1 MNRKIST
8 LFTAGLLVAGSLCGS
23 AWAESITDLTGI
35 GAQATQ
41 LESGKKYLL
50 VDPTS
55 NEAYGHE
62 LNGTTLSSIT
72 SGLTTNLVEK
82 DDVRK
87 YVWEV
92 SVTSALGQYSYTFK
106 NVESGKLLRID
117 GAYSGIETNASEK
130 DENTH
135 KDFVFEANSS
145 ASIVTAAKYNSVSNS
160 YLYIH
165 EGNTSYAPKGLSWGS
180 NTLAVSTTVSAPKF
194 YEVKS
199 EELKDADE
207 LNALYNNSGFS
218 FASKRLTDQKAEPNG
233 NLFNTKKVVARYVP
247 QGFSV
252 KVDAT
257 DPSYAG
263 ASSDLRIESGMYFFT
278 ENAPKMG
285 VDLDGDGNADVSNS
299 YKDWMNATILVVSST
314 ETVEAT
320 NAGRASGDGFA
331 LAEVKV
337 SDLNFYQGSD
347 DAWKTAGNEISI
359 NNAKFRVQ
367 KSYVDA
373 YPYELNVDDF
383 RYRKQGSKAEHGE
396 ADVKLHVLEHND
408 DFFLTTIHKPAAPAT
423 FADQFIFKLAAA
435 GMKKGIELLNKEA
448 KVAAYTIRILDGK
461 EYNSTD
467 KIDKKDIKSVYGK
480 YLTNAVKVVGSTNQF
495 ELVAKAKVL
504 SQLETPAYQWAI
516 SSVDDEYDVTF
527 TNRETGEYFT
537 ASLFPKADLGENVYE
552 LAMDSKKVSAIYV
565 DANTYNE
572 AEGDNAD
579 MQQLIVEL
587 TPAEVDPY
595 AGFLNLDDETLV
607 TMAFARDNNETSN
620 KWYVAAKKQASLL
633 AGYELNKNG
642 KFANEVSDAAQWQLV
657 KDDKKST
664 IIERSFVYNKDGR
677 VTVQA
682 RADKGYAYVY
692 QLQYINDGIETE
704 KYFPK
709 GTAPATN
716 VIEGEALVCKDQAK
730 FVIKLAADGSVYLIP
745 VASTSSSIAS
755 ILDEDTKSVVDAI
768 YKDNDDEC
776 QYETPSSVYAWPS
789 TSTQQDWLLNTYLI
803 VEAPEISY
811 PAEEGHISL
820 VGESNYVSMNENRD
834 GIVVNEN
841 QYSFYL
847 QVTDEDAVVPSF
859 YISNKGTVENGD
871 RLFLFNPVDSV
882 SYYVADGT
890 YDRKYEWIK
899 GETKA
904 IFKPATLWE
913 TKDTLTT
920 VVKGNKVSV
929 AKEADDEG
937 VLGGLDYFKVQI
949 IQCEDNENEY
959 RIRSVAEKGSYLYS
973 INEKLSWSG
982 DKKNAMRFTI
992 SAGDPTSN
1000 ESIADAAEG
1009 VKVIAGNGVVEIQGA
1024 AGKNVVIT
1032 NVLGK
1037 VITSTVLTSDNATIA
1052 APAGIIVVAVDGE
1065 AAVKAVVK

>member
-8 LFTAGLLVAGSLCGS
+8 LLTAGLLVAGSLCGS
-23 AWAESITDLTGI
+23 AFAQTVSIKDLTGI
-35 GAQATQ
+35 GSTAANE
-41 LESGKKYLL
+41 LKNGARYVM
-50 VDPTS
+50 VDAS
-55 NEAYGHE
+55 SSLAYGHE
-62 LNGTTLSSIT
+62 ISTTTGKI
-72 SGLTTNLVEK
+72 VEVGETINTPIFYDDSDSK
-82 DDVRK
+82 DDVKK
-87 YVWEV
+87 YIWTV
-92 SVTSALGQYSYTFK
+92 SVTEAPRGFFSYT
-106 NVESGKLLRID
+106 L
-117 GAYSGIETNASEK
+117 TNAETGKALRYNSAYNAIEK
-130 DENTH
+130 DPTAKAEDTF
-135 KDFVFEANSS
+135 KDFVFEATSTVTSTPTGAKYS
-145 ASIVTAAKYNSVSNS
+145 ASNNYMVAYKAGATTWN
-160 YLYIH
+160 
-165 EGNTSYAPKGLSWGS
+165 GLSWSGS
-180 NTLAVSTTVSAPKF
+180 PLTSTVAISAPAF

-199 EELKDADE
+199 EKLEDASE
-207 LNALYNNSGFS
+207 LNALYNTSGFS
-218 FASKRLTDQKAEPNG
+218 FASKRLTDQTAEPNG
-233 NLFNTKKVVARYVP
+233 NLFNTKRVVARYV
-247 QGFSV
+247 SSAID
-252 KVDAT
+252 VDAT
-257 DPSYAG
+257 QYPSYAG
-263 ASSDLRIESGMYFFT
+263 GNDDLRIEPGMYFFT
-278 ENAPKMG
+278 ENAPK
-285 VDLDGDGNADVSNS
+285 DGAD
-299 YKDWMNATILVVSST
+299 YKEWMNATILVVSST

-331 LAEVKV
+331 LTEVKV
-337 SDLNFYQGSD
+337 SDLNFYQGTD

-373 YPYELNVDDF
+373 YPYELNVDGF

-396 ADVKLHVLEHND
+396 ANVKLHVLEHND
-408 DFFLTTIHKPAAPAT
+408 DFFLTTTHDIAN
-423 FADQFIFKLAAA
+423 DQFIFQLAAA
-435 GMKKGIELLNKEA
+435 GMKKGIDLLNTEA

-461 EYNSTD
+461 EYAPSTD
-467 KIDKKDIKSVYGK
+467 NIDKKDIKSVYGK
-480 YLTNAVKVVGSTNQF
+480 YLTNAVNNASRF

-516 SSVDDEYDVTF
+516 SSVDDTYKVTF

-537 ASLFPKADLGENVYE
+537 ASLFPKTDLGENVYE
-552 LAMDSKKVSAIYV
+552 LAVANNEKVTAIYV
-565 DANTYNE
+565 NENTYNE
-572 AEGDNAD
+572 TEGGDANL
-579 MQQLIVEL
+579 QQLIVEL

-620 KWYVAAKKQASLL
+620 KWYAAVKNQIGSTT
-633 AGYELNKNG
+633 EFQLNKNG
-642 KFANEVSDAAQWQLV
+642 KFSNEVFGAAQWQLV
-657 KDDKKST
+657 KEDNKRT
-664 IIERSFVYNKDGR
+664 IIERSFVYNRDGR

-704 KYFPK
+704 RYFPQG
-709 GTAPATN
+709 GTFVDEN
-716 VIEGEALVCKDQAK
+716 ESLVREDNAR

-745 VASTSSSIAS
+745 VTSTSASIAS
-755 ILDEDTKSVVDAI
+755 ILNENTKSVVDAT
-768 YKDNDDEC
+768 YDASNDICEYD
-776 QYETPSSVYAWPS
+776 TPSSVYAWPS

-871 RLFLFNPVDSV
+871 RLFLFNPADSV

-890 YDRKYEWIK
+890 YDRKYQWNEDD
-899 GETKA
+899 TKA

-959 RIRSVAEKGSYLYS
+959 RIRSVAKKGSYLYS

>member
-8 LFTAGLLVAGSLCGS
+8 LLTAGLLVAGSLCGS
-23 AWAESITDLTGI
+23 AFAQTPTVSIKDLTGI
-35 GAQATQ
+35 GSTVANELKNGAR
-41 LESGKKYLL
+41 YVM
-50 VDPTS
+50 VDAS
-55 NEAYGHE
+55 SSLAYGHE
-62 LNGTTLSSIT
+62 ISTTTGKI
-72 SGLTTNLVEK
+72 VEVGEAINTPIFYDDSDSK
-82 DDVRK
+82 DGVKK
-87 YVWEV
+87 YIWTV
-92 SVTSALGQYSYTFK
+92 SVTEAPRGFFSYTLT
-106 NVESGKLLRID
+106 NAETGKALRYNS
-117 GAYSGIETNASEK
+117 AYSAIETDPAAKAE
-130 DENTH
+130 DTF
-135 KDFVFEANSS
+135 KDFVFENTATVTSTPTGAEYS
-145 ASIVTAAKYNSVSNS
+145 ASNKYMVAYKAGATVWN
-160 YLYIH
+160 
-165 EGNTSYAPKGLSWGS
+165 GLSWSGS
-180 NTLAVSTTVSAPKF
+180 PLVSTTTISAPAF

-199 EELKDADE
+199 EELEDVTE
-207 LNALYNNSGFS
+207 LNALYNTSGFS
-218 FASKRLTDQKAEPNG
+218 FASKPYDTDQTEEPIG
-233 NLFNTKKVVARYVP
+233 NLFNTKKVVARYV
-247 QGFSV
+247 STAIE
-252 KVDAT
+252 VDAT
-257 DPSYAG
+257 QYPSYSG
-263 ASSDLRIESGMYFFT
+263 DTHDLRIEPGMYFFT
-278 ENAPKMG
+278 ENAPK
-285 VDLDGDGNADVSNS
+285 DGAD
-299 YKDWMNATILVVSST
+299 YKEWMNATILVVSST

-347 DAWKTAGNEISI
+347 NAWMTAGNDISI
-359 NNAKFRVQ
+359 NNANFRVQ

-383 RYRKQGSKAEHGE
+383 RYREQASKAKHVTKS
-396 ADVKLHVLEHND
+396 VKLHVLKHSD
-408 DFFLTTIHKPAAPAT
+408 KYYLTTTHAT
-423 FADQFIFKLAAA
+423 DDQFIFKLAAA
-435 GMKKGIELLNKEA
+435 GMKKGIELLNTEA

-461 EYNSTD
+461 EYAPSTD
-467 KIDKKDIKSVYGK
+467 NIDKKDIKSVYGK
-480 YLTNAVKVVGSTNQF
+480 YLTNAVKASQF

-516 SSVDDEYDVTF
+516 SSVDNEYEVTF
-527 TNRETGEYFT
+527 TNRETGEHFT

-552 LAMDSKKVSAIYV
+552 LSTKSKKVTAIYV

-572 AEGDNAD
+572 TEGEAAE

-620 KWYVAAKKQASLL
+620 KWYVAAKKQANPL

-657 KDDKKST
+657 KDDKKRT

-709 GTAPATN
+709 GISFVGEQEVLVA
-716 VIEGEALVCKDQAK
+716 EGQAE

-745 VASTSSSIAS
+745 VNNTSSTIAS
-755 ILDEDTKSVVDAI
+755 ILNKYTKSVVDAT
-768 YKDNDDEC
+768 YKDNIDEC

-820 VGESNYVSMNENRD
+820 VSDKGNYISMNENRD

-871 RLFLFNPVDSV
+871 RLFLFNPADSV
-882 SYYVADGT
+882 NYYVADGT

-899 GETKA
+899 NETKA

-929 AKEADDEG
+929 AEEADDEG

-959 RIRSVAEKGSYLYS
+959 RIRSVAKKGSYLYS
-973 INEKLSWSG
+973 FNDQLSWSG
-982 DKKNAMRFTI
+982 SKEKAMRFTI
-992 SAGDPTSN
+992 TTGDPTAN

-1009 VKVIAGNGVVEIQGA
+1009 VKVIAGN
-1024 AGKNVVIT
+1024 
-1032 NVLGK
+1032 
-1037 VITSTVLTSDNATIA
+1037 ATIA
-1052 APAGIIVVAVDGE
+1052 APAGIVVVAVDGE

>member
-1 MNRKIST
+1 M
-8 LFTAGLLVAGSLCGS
+8 AGSLCGS
-23 AWAESITDLTGI
+23 AFAQTPTVSIKDLTGI
-35 GAQATQ
+35 GSTVANELKNGAR
-41 LESGKKYLL
+41 YVM
-50 VDPTS
+50 VDAS
-55 NEAYGHE
+55 SSLAYGHE
-62 LNGTTLSSIT
+62 ISTTTGKI
-72 SGLTTNLVEK
+72 VEVGEAINTPIFYDDSDSK
-82 DDVRK
+82 DGVKK
-87 YVWEV
+87 YIWTV
-92 SVTSALGQYSYTFK
+92 SVTEAPRGFFSYTLT
-106 NVESGKLLRID
+106 NAETGKALRYNS
-117 GAYSGIETNASEK
+117 AYSAIETDPAAKAE
-130 DENTH
+130 DTF
-135 KDFVFEANSS
+135 KDFVFENTATVTSTPTGAEYS
-145 ASIVTAAKYNSVSNS
+145 ASNKYMVAYKAGAAVWN
-160 YLYIH
+160 
-165 EGNTSYAPKGLSWGS
+165 GLSWSGS
-180 NTLAVSTTVSAPKF
+180 PLVSTTTISAPAF

-199 EELKDADE
+199 EELGDVTE
-207 LNALYNNSGFS
+207 LNALYNTSGFS
-218 FASKRLTDQKAEPNG
+218 FASKPYDTDQTEEPIG
-233 NLFNTKKVVARYVP
+233 NLFNTKKVVARYV
-247 QGFSV
+247 STAIE
-252 KVDAT
+252 VDAT
-257 DPSYAG
+257 RYPSYSG
-263 ASSDLRIESGMYFFT
+263 NTRDLRIEPGMYFFT
-278 ENAPKMG
+278 ENAPK
-285 VDLDGDGNADVSNS
+285 DGAD
-299 YKDWMNATILVVSST
+299 YKEWMNATILVVSST

-347 DAWKTAGNEISI
+347 NAWMTAGNDISI
-359 NNAKFRVQ
+359 NNANFRVQ

-383 RYRKQGSKAEHGE
+383 RYREQASKAKHVTKS
-396 ADVKLHVLEHND
+396 VKLHVLKHSD
-408 DFFLTTIHKPAAPAT
+408 KYYLTTTHAT
-423 FADQFIFKLAAA
+423 DDQFIFKLAAA
-435 GMKKGIELLNKEA
+435 GMKKGIELLNTEA

-461 EYNSTD
+461 EYAPSTD
-467 KIDKKDIKSVYGK
+467 NIDKKDIKSVYGK
-480 YLTNAVKVVGSTNQF
+480 YLTNAVRASQF

-516 SSVDDEYDVTF
+516 SSVDNEYEVTF
-527 TNRETGEYFT
+527 TNRETGEHFT

-552 LAMDSKKVSAIYV
+552 LSTKSEKVTAIYV

-572 AEGDNAD
+572 TEGEAAE

-620 KWYVAAKKQASLL
+620 KWYVAAKKQANPL

-657 KDDKKST
+657 KDDKKRT

-709 GTAPATN
+709 GISSVGEQEVLVA
-716 VIEGEALVCKDQAK
+716 EGQAE

-745 VASTSSSIAS
+745 VNSTSSTIAS
-755 ILDEDTKSVVDAI
+755 ILNKYTKSVVDAT
-768 YKDNDDEC
+768 YKDNIDEC
-776 QYETPSSVYAWPS
+776 QYEIPSSVYAWPS
-789 TSTQQDWLLNTYLI
+789 ASTQQDWLLNTYLI

-811 PAEEGHISL
+811 PA
-820 VGESNYVSMNENRD
+820 
-834 GIVVNEN
+834 
-841 QYSFYL
+841 
-847 QVTDEDAVVPSF
+847 
-859 YISNKGTVENGD
+859 
-871 RLFLFNPVDSV
+871 DSV
-882 SYYVADGT
+882 NYYVADGT

-899 GETKA
+899 NETKA

-929 AKEADDEG
+929 AEEADDEG

-959 RIRSVAEKGSYLYS
+959 RIRSVAKKGSYLYS
-973 INEKLSWSG
+973 FNDQLSWSG
-982 DKKNAMRFTI
+982 SKEKAMRFTI
-992 SAGDPTSN
+992 TTGDPTAN

-1009 VKVIAGNGVVEIQGA
+1009 VKVIAGNGTVEIQGA

-1037 VITSTVLTSDNATIA
+1037 VITSTVLISDNATIA
-1052 APAGIIVVAVDGE
+1052 APAGIVVVAVDGE

>member
-1 MNRKIST
+1 M
-8 LFTAGLLVAGSLCGS
+8 AGSLCGS
-23 AWAESITDLTGI
+23 AFAQTPTVSIKDLTGI
-35 GAQATQ
+35 GSTVANELKNGAR
-41 LESGKKYLL
+41 YVM
-50 VDPTS
+50 VDAS
-55 NEAYGHE
+55 SSLAYGHKIS
-62 LNGTTLSSIT
+62 TTTGKI
-72 SGLTTNLVEK
+72 VEVGEAINTPIFYDDSDSK
-82 DDVRK
+82 DGVKK
-87 YVWEV
+87 YIWTV
-92 SVTSALGQYSYTFK
+92 SVTEAPRGFFSYTLT
-106 NVESGKLLRID
+106 NAETGKALRYNS
-117 GAYSGIETNASEK
+117 AYSAIETDPAAKAE
-130 DENTH
+130 DTF
-135 KDFVFEANSS
+135 KDFVFENTATVTSTPTGAEYS
-145 ASIVTAAKYNSVSNS
+145 ASNKYMVAYKAGAAVWN
-160 YLYIH
+160 
-165 EGNTSYAPKGLSWGS
+165 GLSWSGS
-180 NTLAVSTTVSAPKF
+180 PLVSTATISAPAF

-199 EELKDADE
+199 EELEDVTE
-207 LNALYNNSGFS
+207 LNALYNTSGFS
-218 FASKRLTDQKAEPNG
+218 FASKPYDTDQTEEPIG
-233 NLFNTKKVVARYVP
+233 NLFNTKKVVARYV
-247 QGFSV
+247 STAIE
-252 KVDAT
+252 VDAT
-257 DPSYAG
+257 QYPSYSG
-263 ASSDLRIESGMYFFT
+263 DTHDLRIEPGMYFFT
-278 ENAPKMG
+278 ENAPK
-285 VDLDGDGNADVSNS
+285 DGAD
-299 YKDWMNATILVVSST
+299 YKEWMNATILVVSST

-347 DAWKTAGNEISI
+347 NAWMTAGNDISI
-359 NNAKFRVQ
+359 NNANFRVQ

-383 RYRKQGSKAEHGE
+383 RYREQASKAKHVTKS
-396 ADVKLHVLEHND
+396 VKLHVLKHSD
-408 DFFLTTIHKPAAPAT
+408 KYYLTTTHAT
-423 FADQFIFKLAAA
+423 DDQFIFKLAAA
-435 GMKKGIELLNKEA
+435 GMKKGIELLNTEA

-461 EYNSTD
+461 EYAPSTD
-467 KIDKKDIKSVYGK
+467 NIDKKDIKSVYGK
-480 YLTNAVKVVGSTNQF
+480 YLTNAVKASQF

-516 SSVDDEYDVTF
+516 SSVDNEYEVTF
-527 TNRETGEYFT
+527 TNRETGEHFT

-552 LAMDSKKVSAIYV
+552 LSTKSKKVTAIYV

-572 AEGDNAD
+572 TEGEAAE

-620 KWYVAAKKQASLL
+620 KWYVAAKKQANPL

-657 KDDKKST
+657 KDDKKRT

-709 GTAPATN
+709 GISFVGEQEVLVA
-716 VIEGEALVCKDQAK
+716 EGQAE

-745 VASTSSSIAS
+745 VNNTSSTIAS
-755 ILDEDTKSVVDAI
+755 ILNKYTKSVVDAT
-768 YKDNDDEC
+768 YKDNIDEC

-820 VGESNYVSMNENRD
+820 VSDKGNYISMNENRD

-871 RLFLFNPVDSV
+871 RLFLFNPADSV
-882 SYYVADGT
+882 NYYVADGT

-899 GETKA
+899 NETKA

-929 AKEADDEG
+929 AEEADDEG
-937 VLGGLDYFKVQI
+937 VLGGLDY
-949 IQCEDNENEY
+949 
-959 RIRSVAEKGSYLYS
+959 
-973 INEKLSWSG
+973 
-982 DKKNAMRFTI
+982 T
-992 SAGDPTSN
+992 GDPTAN

-1009 VKVIAGNGVVEIQGA
+1009 VKVIAGNGTVEIQGA

-1037 VITSTVLTSDNATIA
+1037 VITSTVLISDNATIA
-1052 APAGIIVVAVDGE
+1052 APAGIVVVAVDGE

>member
-1 MNRKIST
+1 M
-8 LFTAGLLVAGSLCGS
+8 AGSLCGS
-23 AWAESITDLTGI
+23 AFAQSSIQDLAG
-35 GAQATQ
+35 
-41 LESGKKYLL
+41 L
-50 VDPTS
+50 VDKTGAFIGIPATELKNGARYVMVDDIVS
-55 NEAYGHE
+55 KLAYGHE
-62 LNGTTLSSIT
+62 LDETTGKIDEVGQSVSTALREKEDVKKYIWTVSVTEAPKGFFSYT
-72 SGLTTNLVEK
+72 LTNAETGKALRYNSAYNAVEK
-82 DDVRK
+82 DPAAKAEDT
-87 YVWEV
+87 Y
-92 SVTSALGQYSYTFK
+92 
-106 NVESGKLLRID
+106 
-117 GAYSGIETNASEK
+117 
-130 DENTH
+130 
-135 KDFVFEANSS
+135 KDFVFENSNSFTAISGKKYATAN
-145 ASIVTAAKYNSVSNS
+145 KYMVVYNASVSS
-160 YLYIH
+160 WC
-165 EGNTSYAPKGLSWGS
+165 GLSWSVRGGVCS
-180 NTLAVSTTVSAPKF
+180 STTTITAPVF

-199 EELKDADE
+199 EELEDASE
-207 LNALYNNSGFS
+207 LNALYNTSGFS
-218 FASKRLTDQKAEPNG
+218 FASKRLTDQTAEPNG

-247 QGFSV
+247 QSLSV

-278 ENAPKMG
+278 ENAPKIG
-285 VDLDGDGNADVSNS
+285 VDLDGDGIADVSTD

-331 LAEVKV
+331 LTEVKV

-347 DAWKTAGNEISI
+347 NAWKTAGNEISI

-373 YPYELNVDDF
+373 YPYELNVDGF

-408 DFFLTTIHKPAAPAT
+408 DFFLTTTHDT
-423 FADQFIFKLAAA
+423 SEDQFIFTLAAA
-435 GMKKGIELLNKEA
+435 GMKKGIELLNTEA

-461 EYNSTD
+461 EYTRPTD
-467 KIDKKDIKSVYGK
+467 SIDKKDIESAYGK
-480 YLTNAVKVVGSTNQF
+480 YLTNAVKNVGSVAQF
-495 ELVAKAKVL
+495 EFVAKAKVL
-504 SQLETPAYQWAI
+504 SQLDTPAYQWAI
-516 SSVDDEYDVTF
+516 SSVDDTYTVTF
-527 TNRETGEYFT
+527 TNRETGESFK
-537 ASLFPKADLGENVYE
+537 ASLFPKTDLGENVYE
-552 LAMDSKKVSAIYV
+552 LATDNQKVTAIYV
-565 DANTYNE
+565 DENTYNE
-572 AEGDNAD
+572 AVGDDASL
-579 MQQLIVEL
+579 QQLIVEL

-620 KWYVAAKKQASLL
+620 KWYVAAKKQPRFATE
-633 AGYELNKNG
+633 YQLNKNG
-642 KFANEVSDAAQWQLV
+642 KFANEVSGAAQWQLV
-657 KDDKKST
+657 KAEKQST

-682 RADKGYAYVY
+682 RADKGYAYTY

-704 KYFPK
+704 RYFPI
-709 GTAPATN
+709 GNN
-716 VIEGEALVCKDQAK
+716 VVGENEPLVRKDVAR
-730 FVIKLAADGSVYLIP
+730 FVIKLAADSSVYLIP
-745 VASTSSSIAS
+745 VKSTNFDLAS
-755 ILDEDTKSVVDAI
+755 ILDENTKSVVDATYNQSI
-768 YKDNDDEC
+768 DEC
-776 QYETPSSVYAWPS
+776 QYSSSSSVYAWP
-789 TSTQQDWLLNTYLI
+789 QLAGQDWLLNTYLI

-820 VGESNYVSMNENRD
+820 VSDQGNYISMNEDRD

-859 YISNKGTVENGD
+859 YISNKGAVENGD
-871 RLFLFNPVDSV
+871 RLFLFNPADSV
-882 SYYVADGT
+882 NYYVADGT
-890 YDRKYEWIK
+890 YDRKYQWNEDD
-899 GETKA
+899 TKA
-904 IFKPATLWE
+904 VFKPATLWE

-937 VLGGLDYFKVQI
+937 VLGGLDNFKVQI

-959 RIRSVAEKGSYLYS
+959 RIRSVADKSSYLYG
-973 INEKLSWSG
+973 INDKLSWSG
-982 DKKNAMRFTI
+982 NKKNAMRFTI
-992 SAGDPTSN
+992 AAGDPTSN

-1009 VKVIAGNGVVEIQGA
+1009 VKVIAGNGTVEIQGA

-1037 VITSTVLTSDNATIA
+1037 VVASTVLTSDDATIA
-1052 APAGIIVVAVDGE
+1052 APAGIVVVSVEGE
-1065 AAVKAVVK
+1065 EAVKAVVK

>member
-8 LFTAGLLVAGSLCGS
+8 LLTAGLLVAGSLCGS
-23 AWAESITDLTGI
+23 AFAQTPTVSIKDLTGI
-35 GAQATQ
+35 GSTVANELKNGAR
-41 LESGKKYLL
+41 YVM
-50 VDPTS
+50 VDAS
-55 NEAYGHE
+55 SSLAYGHE
-62 LNGTTLSSIT
+62 ISTTTGKI
-72 SGLTTNLVEK
+72 VEVGEAINTPIFYDDSDSK
-82 DDVRK
+82 DGVKK
-87 YVWEV
+87 YIWTV
-92 SVTSALGQYSYTFK
+92 SVTEAPRGFFSYTLT
-106 NVESGKLLRID
+106 NAETGKALRYNS
-117 GAYSGIETNASEK
+117 AYSAIETDPAAKAE
-130 DENTH
+130 DTF
-135 KDFVFEANSS
+135 KDFVFENTATVTSTPTGAEYS
-145 ASIVTAAKYNSVSNS
+145 ASNKYMVAYKAGATVWN
-160 YLYIH
+160 
-165 EGNTSYAPKGLSWGS
+165 GLSWSGS
-180 NTLAVSTTVSAPKF
+180 PLVSTTTISAPAF

-199 EELKDADE
+199 EELGDVTE
-207 LNALYNNSGFS
+207 LNALYNTSGFS
-218 FASKRLTDQKAEPNG
+218 FASKPYDTDQTEEPIG
-233 NLFNTKKVVARYVP
+233 NLFNTKKVVARYV
-247 QGFSV
+247 STAIE
-252 KVDAT
+252 VDVT
-257 DPSYAG
+257 RYPSYSG
-263 ASSDLRIESGMYFFT
+263 NTRDLRIEPGMYFFT
-278 ENAPKMG
+278 ENAPK
-285 VDLDGDGNADVSNS
+285 DGAD
-299 YKDWMNATILVVSST
+299 YKEWMNATILVVSST

-347 DAWKTAGNEISI
+347 NAWMTAGNDISI
-359 NNAKFRVQ
+359 NNANFRVQ

-373 YPYELNVDDF
+373 YPYELNVDNF
-383 RYRKQGSKAEHGE
+383 RYREQASKAKHVTKS
-396 ADVKLHVLEHND
+396 VKLHVLKHSD
-408 DFFLTTIHKPAAPAT
+408 KYYLTTTHAT
-423 FADQFIFKLAAA
+423 DDQFIFKLAAA
-435 GMKKGIELLNKEA
+435 GMKKGIELLNTEA

-461 EYNSTD
+461 EYAPSTD
-467 KIDKKDIKSVYGK
+467 NIDKKDIKSVYGK
-480 YLTNAVKVVGSTNQF
+480 YLTNAVRASQF

-516 SSVDDEYDVTF
+516 SSVDNEYEVTF
-527 TNRETGEYFT
+527 TNRETGEHFT

-552 LAMDSKKVSAIYV
+552 LSTKSEKVTAIYV

-572 AEGDNAD
+572 TEGEAAE

-620 KWYVAAKKQASLL
+620 KWYVAAKKQANPL

-657 KDDKKST
+657 KDDKKRT

-709 GTAPATN
+709 GISSVREQEVLVA
-716 VIEGEALVCKDQAK
+716 EGQAE

-745 VASTSSSIAS
+745 VNSTSSTIAS
-755 ILDEDTKSVVDAI
+755 ILNKYTKSVVDAT
-768 YKDNDDEC
+768 YKDNIDEC
-776 QYETPSSVYAWPS
+776 QYEIPSSVYAWPS
-789 TSTQQDWLLNTYLI
+789 ASTQQDWLLNTYLI

-820 VGESNYVSMNENRD
+820 VSDKGNYISMNENRD

-871 RLFLFNPVDSV
+871 RLFLFNPADSV
-882 SYYVADGT
+882 NYYVADGT

-899 GETKA
+899 NETKA

-929 AKEADDEG
+929 AEEADDEG

-959 RIRSVAEKGSYLYS
+959 RIRSVAKKGSYLYS
-973 INEKLSWSG
+973 FNDQLSWSG
-982 DKKNAMRFTI
+982 SKEKAMRFTI
-992 SAGDPTSN
+992 TTGDPTAN

-1009 VKVIAGNGVVEIQGA
+1009 VKVIAGNGTVEIQGA

-1037 VITSTVLTSDNATIA
+1037 VITSTVLISDNATIA
-1052 APAGIIVVAVDGE
+1052 APAGIVVVAVDGE

>member
-1 MNRKIST
+1 M
-8 LFTAGLLVAGSLCGS
+8 AGSLCGS
-23 AWAESITDLTGI
+23 AFAQTPTVSIKDLTGI
-35 GAQATQ
+35 GSTVANELKNGAR
-41 LESGKKYLL
+41 YVM
-50 VDPTS
+50 VDAS
-55 NEAYGHE
+55 SSLAYGHKIS
-62 LNGTTLSSIT
+62 TTTGKI
-72 SGLTTNLVEK
+72 VEVGEAINTPIFYDDSDSK
-82 DDVRK
+82 DGVKK
-87 YVWEV
+87 YIWTV
-92 SVTSALGQYSYTFK
+92 SVTEAPRGFFSYTLT
-106 NVESGKLLRID
+106 NAETGKALRYNS
-117 GAYSGIETNASEK
+117 AYSAIETDPAAKAE
-130 DENTH
+130 DTF
-135 KDFVFEANSS
+135 KDFVFENTATVTSTPTGAEYS
-145 ASIVTAAKYNSVSNS
+145 ASNKYMVAYKAGAAVWN
-160 YLYIH
+160 
-165 EGNTSYAPKGLSWGS
+165 GLSWSGS
-180 NTLAVSTTVSAPKF
+180 PLVSTATISAPAF

-199 EELKDADE
+199 EELEDVTE
-207 LNALYNNSGFS
+207 LNALYNTSGFS
-218 FASKRLTDQKAEPNG
+218 FASKPYDTDQTEEPIG
-233 NLFNTKKVVARYVP
+233 NLFNTKKVVARYV
-247 QGFSV
+247 STAIE
-252 KVDAT
+252 VDAT
-257 DPSYAG
+257 QYPSYSG
-263 ASSDLRIESGMYFFT
+263 DTHDLRIEPGMYFFT
-278 ENAPKMG
+278 ENAPK
-285 VDLDGDGNADVSNS
+285 DGAD
-299 YKDWMNATILVVSST
+299 YKEWMNATILVVSST

-347 DAWKTAGNEISI
+347 NAWMTAGNDISI
-359 NNAKFRVQ
+359 NNANFRVQ

-383 RYRKQGSKAEHGE
+383 RYREQASKAKHVTKS
-396 ADVKLHVLEHND
+396 VKLHVLKHSD
-408 DFFLTTIHKPAAPAT
+408 KYYLTTTHAT
-423 FADQFIFKLAAA
+423 DDQFIFKLAAA
-435 GMKKGIELLNKEA
+435 GMKKGIELLNTEA

-461 EYNSTD
+461 EYAPSTD
-467 KIDKKDIKSVYGK
+467 NIDKKDIKSVYGK
-480 YLTNAVKVVGSTNQF
+480 YLTNAVKASQF

-516 SSVDDEYDVTF
+516 SSVDNEYEVTF
-527 TNRETGEYFT
+527 TNRETGEHFT

-552 LAMDSKKVSAIYV
+552 LSTKSKKVTAIYV

-572 AEGDNAD
+572 TEGEAAE

-620 KWYVAAKKQASLL
+620 KWYVAAKKQANPL

-657 KDDKKST
+657 KDDKKRT

-709 GTAPATN
+709 GYFN
-716 VIEGEALVCKDQAK
+716 EVDEKEDLVAKDVAR

-745 VASTSSSIAS
+745 VVSTSSNIAS
-755 ILDEDTKSVVDAI
+755 ILNKDTKSVVDAI
-768 YKDNDDEC
+768 YDDSNDMC
-776 QYETPSSVYAWPS
+776 KYETPSSVYAWPIDM
-789 TSTQQDWLLNTYLI
+789 TSGSKQDWLLNTYLI

-820 VGESNYVSMNENRD
+820 VGEDNYVSMNENRD

-847 QVTDEDAVVPSF
+847 QVTDKDAVVPSF

-871 RLFLFNPVDSV
+871 RLFLFNPADSV
-882 SYYVADGT
+882 NYYVADGT
-890 YDRKYEWIK
+890 YDRKYQWNEDV
-899 GETKA
+899 TKA

-920 VVKGNKVSV
+920 VVKGNKVTV

-959 RIRSVAEKGSYLYS
+959 RIRSVAQKSSYLYS
-973 INEKLSWSG
+973 INEKLSWSS

-992 SAGDPTSN
+992 TAGDPTSN
-1000 ESIADAAEG
+1000 ESVADVVEG
-1009 VKVIAGNGVVEIQGA
+1009 IKVITGNGMIEIQGA
-1024 AGKNVVIT
+1024 AGKKVSVK

-1037 VITSTVLTSDNATIA
+1037 SIAETVLTSDNATIA
-1052 APAGIIVVAVDGE
+1052 APAGIVVVAVEGE
-1065 AAVKAVVK
+1065 TAVKAVVK